1 MNIEQIKNK
10 DRKKM
15 KKGIFLLPNIFT
27 TANLFAGC
35 FSIFCAIDGN
45 YQSSPVAIFVAVFL
59 DGLDGKVARAT
70 NAVSD
75 FGKDYDSLCDL
86 VSFGIAPAIFYY
98 SWTSNNPYDLVTV
111 RMTWLVSFFYIAT
124 TALRLARFNNHL
136 QLKEE
141 NHFLGLPS
149 PAAATL
155 CTVIIWQCDLNYI
168 DPILSYIFISI
179 AMLSSSC
186 LMVSN
191 IKYNSFK
198 DTRSLNRIPFSKTLL
213 VPLILIL
220 IFLNPPLVL
229 TIMSVTYLF
238 SGPITLIRGL
248 IMKKKTSLKQDPE

>member
-1 MNIEQIKNK
+1 MSIEEKKKK
-10 DRKKM
+10 DKKTI
-15 KKGIFLLPNIFT
+15 KKGIFLLPNLFT

-35 FSIFCAIDGN
+35 FSIFCSIDGN
-45 YQSSPVAIFVAVFL
+45 YQSSAIAIFVAVFL

-86 VSFGIAPAIFYY
+86 ISFGIAPAVFYY
-98 SWTSNNPYDLVTV
+98 TWASNIPYELIIV
-111 RMTWLVSFFYIAT
+111 RMTWLISFYYIAT

-136 QLKEE
+136 QLKDQ

-155 CTVIIWQCDLNYI
+155 CSVIIWQCNLNYI
-168 DPILSYIFISI
+168 DPIVSYIFISF
-179 AMLSSSC
+179 AMLSSAS

-191 IKYNSFK
+191 IQYNSFK

-213 VPLILIL
+213 VPLVLIL

-229 TIMSVTYLF
+229 TIMSLTYLF
-238 SGPITLIRGL
+238 SGPINFVRNL
-248 IMKKKTSLKQDPE
+248 IMKKKLLMKDSE